1 MADVQALLKD
11 CRIKGT
17 IIITVGPDDGRQITY
32 KFSADGMGNII
43 AAWESDYEY
52 NQDTRMKFSILR
64 DMSAE
69 GQWRH
74 DYVIGVLANLEGI
87 DGSLCER
94 SFESKTGLPAGSAT
108 VDRINVDD
116 ALLEGHQEYMLRQ
129 QQYQRLGIDGRDPS
143 KVFLRS
149 MRREPRTDI
158 ELFIA
163 KAVRVFSSLQLIIS
177 LSQGFRLSEIYRNIA
192 DGIDDGGLSFYH
204 DANEASADSAD
215 GDASDDLQSSEVAD
229 EFNGIDWNHAIDEQ
243 DDADMD
249 MDMDTHPDG
258 IAEPD
263 DDAADDSD
271 NPDNDNPDDSEP
283 SSAQQSDAGVE
294 DTGLTIMS
302 QDDDTD
308 MGETAEDDNS
318 AYESIIADPDENDEF
333 DMEQDNPMPTASEP
347 DHDTADSH
355 HAPDDAADADGETA
369 DSNVRDDVH
378 KYMDEKIR
386 SIDESLSDY
395 DRKIQN
401 AENERD
407 AIVDESDSLKSLQ
420 QSVSEEKA
428 RLESMEEREQELE
441 KSVNEAVRR
450 RSELDDRLKSY
461 ADRKKSLEHD
471 RSWLQG
477 LRHS

>member
-17 IIITVGPDDGRQITY
+17 IIIKAGPDDGKQITY

-43 AAWESDYEY
+43 GAWESDYEY

-69 GQWRH
+69 GQWKH

-87 DGSLCER
+87 DDSLCER

-116 ALLEGHQEYMLRQ
+116 ALAEGHQEYMQRQ
-129 QQYQRLGIDGRDPS
+129 RQYQRLGIDGRDPS
-143 KVFLRS
+143 TVFLRS

-204 DANEASADSAD
+204 DANEASADNAD
-215 GDASDDLQSSEVAD
+215 DDASDDLQSSEVAD

-249 MDMDTHPDG
+249 MDTHPDG
-258 IAEPD
+258 STEPD

-283 SSAQQSDAGVE
+283 SSALQADAGVE

-318 AYESIIADPDENDEF
+318 AYESIIANPDENDEF
-333 DMEQDNPMPTASEP
+333 DMEQDNPMPTTSEQE
-347 DHDTADSH
+347 HDTADSH
-355 HAPDDAADADGETA
+355 HNTDDADGDIA

-386 SIDESLSDY
+386 SIDENLSDY

-407 AIVDESDSLKSLQ
+407 SIVDESDSLKSLK
-420 QSVSEEKA
+420 QSISEEKA

-441 KSVNEAVRR
+441 KSVNEAIRR

-461 ADRKKSLEHD
+461 ADQKKSLEHD
-471 RSWLQG
+471 RSWLQS
-477 LRHS
+477 LRRS